1 MAKLVPFEY
10 QSLACYGVMAGD
22 RVWRI
27 GAPPHDQWEKQG
39 DPIPLSEVRLLAPCI
54 PSKIVAVGLNYRDHA
69 VELNMEIPTEP
80 ILFLKPGTSV
90 CGPEDIIRY
99 PSQSGQVDYEAEL
112 GIVIKR
118 RTRDIEPSEAPEY
131 ILGYT
136 CVNDVTA
143 RDLQKRDGQWTRAK
157 SFDTFCPI
165 GPCIETDLEPTDLR
179 VECLLNGEVKQGSST
194 ANQGQERCAGRHGRE
209 PVEEFVLG
217 PEDDRRPEDDGFG
230 KLGQHCCLARR
241 LGPAVA
247 AGRAR
252 IGPDR
257 GDVDQPLYPGRLRC
271 LGNCACAF
279 DVDGVEC
286 LLAR

>member
-1 MAKLVPFEY
+1 MAKLVRFEY

-39 DPIPLSEVRLLAPCI
+39 EPIPLSEVRLLAPCI

-194 ANQGQERCAGRHGRE
+194 ANQIFPPFSLVSFISRVMTLL
-209 PVEEFVLG
+209 P
-217 PEDDRRPEDDGFG
+217 
-230 KLGQHCCLARR
+230 
-241 LGPAVA
+241 
-247 AGRAR
+247 
-252 IGPDR
+252 
-257 GDVDQPLYPGRLRC
+257 GDVIATGTPPGVGPMRVGDEVEVVVEGIGRLK
-271 LGNCACAF
+271 NY
-279 DVDGVEC
+279 VM
-286 LLAR
+286 